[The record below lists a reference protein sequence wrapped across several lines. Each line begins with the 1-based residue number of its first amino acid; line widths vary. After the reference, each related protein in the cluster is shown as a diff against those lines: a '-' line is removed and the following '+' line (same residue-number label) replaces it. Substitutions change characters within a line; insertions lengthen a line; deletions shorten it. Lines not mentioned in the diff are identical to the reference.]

1 MMFEAERMS
10 SSIMELEVVKV
21 YLFGG
26 DLRFLHL
33 LLILMGLDIVTG
45 IAKAFVNRALWSRK
59 SLFGFTRKLL
69 ILVIIIVANIVDS
82 ILSLNSALV
91 MATILFYMVNEALSI
106 IENCAQMGVVVPKV
120 LADKLAVMSKESEK
134 VEDKVEATIKPA
146 AEGQTPVKVEVK
158 VSPET
163 EPVGNEA
170 IAEQATTLNT
180 SAKDEFLREFTME
193 HNTDIPKELKDK
205 VNGKDEK

>member
-1 MMFEAERMS
+1 MMFETERMS
-10 SSIMELEVVKV
+10 SIIMELEVVKV
-21 YLFGG
+21 YLFSG

-45 IAKAFVNRALWSRK
+45 ITKAFVNRTLWSRK

-134 VEDKVEATIKPA
+134 VEDKVEATIKPT